1 MRFEY
6 PVIDITKTGEKIK
19 QLRQKNNLTVRD
31 IQTHLG
37 FDSPQAIYKWQ
48 WGQCLP
54 SIDNLVALAILF
66 KVNIDDILVI
76 SNY

>member
-6 PVIDITKTGEKIK
+6 PVIDIEKTGENIK
-19 QLRQKNNLTVRD
+19 QLREKNKLTVKD
-31 IQTHLG
+31 LQTHLG

-48 WGQCLP
+48 WGQSLP

-66 KVNIDDILVI
+66 KVNIHDILVI